1 MASTAKWITNL
12 RQSIKNTCGTGWSVR
27 GRESKGELITQVT
40 FRYPDNQGRTAANV
54 NLAWNAKNTTKIIT
68 AVEQLNDLMTQKNLS
83 LQKAVELRMEPIS
96 QNKDNN
102 FSTWEALK
110 EDYLNEEKKN
120 HRATT
125 VRDLRLRLDRF
136 LDCFKTKPIP
146 RDSET
151 LFKRF
156 YDLHLINM
164 TSGGQGRRR
173 NIGDIRA
180 FLKWAVEEKGAPD
193 RWFPINTKAANK
205 YIGVVSKGQ
214 KKRGTTPISTR
225 DLELLLESLEHDKE
239 HGMRAICILSAV
251 YGIRVSEIAHMEI
264 KDGVVQVTTLKQNAK
279 NMENQNVST
288 RVVEPLNL
296 PNLPNEGERIIS
308 LLESKKLKFPAV
320 INRAIDKAN
329 DEKGYKIIGEVFAKK
344 LNRYWYWKQLKISNP
359 DYVVYSMRHSFAW
372 RGSMEVKPAI
382 PYRVLSSLM
391 GHDLQTHLKYYGG
404 WSKEEENKNA
414 MQIAN
419 QSVNG
424 QLISKK

>member
-1 MASTAKWITNL
+1 MASTTKWVTNL

-27 GRESKGELITQVT
+27 GRESKGELLTQVT

-136 LDCFKTKPIP
+136 LDCFKQKRNP

-151 LFKRF
+151 LFNRF
-156 YDLHLINM
+156 YDFHLINLS
-164 TSGGQGRRR
+164 SGVQGRRR
-173 NIGDIRA
+173 NVGDIRV
-180 FLKWAVEEKGAPD
+180 FLIWAVEDKGAPY

-205 YIGVVSKGQ
+205 YIVIVPKGQ
-214 KKRGTTPISTR
+214 KKKGKPRVLSR
-225 DLELLLESLEHDKE
+225 YLELLLESLKH
-239 HGMRAICILSAV
+239 AIEPCIRTIFFLSAV

-264 KDGVVQVTTLKQNAK
+264 KDGVVKVSTLKQNAK
-279 NMENQNVST
+279 NMENQEVST

-296 PNLPNEGERIIS
+296 PNLPNEGQRIVS
-308 LLESKKLKFPAV
+308 LLESGKLKYPPV
-320 INRAIDKAN
+320 INRAIEKAN

-344 LNRYWYWKQLKISNP
+344 LNRYWYWKQLKIDNP

-382 PYRVLSSLM
+382 PYRVLASLM

-414 MQIAN
+414 MELAN
-419 QSVNG
+419 QSINV
-424 QLISKK
+424 QLISK